1 MTTDRIEQRAAA
13 WGYVSE
19 REPKWLARLATL
31 AALVLY
37 ITLPDK
43 LILGPFWLIPG
54 GEAALLLFLSVTSTR
69 HQLEERVVRT
79 LAIVSIGVINAA
91 NVASLVL
98 LVHSLIGGAKV
109 DGRELIVSS
118 IQIWLTNVLVF
129 ALWFWEIDRG
139 GPIDRCSPE
148 HEEPDFLF
156 PQMVTPEAAR
166 PGWTPS
172 FLDYLYVSFTNATAF
187 SPTDTMPLTV
197 LAKML
202 MAVESVVSLVTVAVV
217 AARAVNILS

>member
-1 MTTDRIEQRAAA
+1 VRTEGTELPAA
-13 WGYVSE
+13 WGHVAE
-19 REPKWLARLATL
+19 HEPKWLARLATV

-43 LILGPFWLIPG
+43 LIVGPFWLIPG
-54 GEAALLLFLSVTSTR
+54 GEAALLLFLSLTTSR
-69 HQLEERVVRT
+69 HRLEERVVRM

-91 NVASLVL
+91 NVMSLVL
-98 LVHSLIGGAKV
+98 LVHSLIGGSKV

-139 GPIDRCSPE
+139 GPIDRCTPE

-166 PGWTPS
+166 PGWTPT
-172 FLDYLYVSFTNATAF
+172 FLDYLYVAFTNATAF

-217 AARAVNILS
+217 AARAVNILT

>member
-1 MTTDRIEQRAAA
+1 MRTEGTELPAA
-13 WGYVSE
+13 WGHVA
-19 REPKWLARLATL
+19 RHEPKWLARLATV

-43 LILGPFWLIPG
+43 LIVGPFWLIPG
-54 GEAALLLFLSVTSTR
+54 GEAALLLLLSVTTSR

-91 NVASLVL
+91 NVMSLVL
-98 LVHSLIGGAKV
+98 LVHSLIGGSKV
-109 DGRELIVSS
+109 DGRELITSS

-139 GPIDRCSPE
+139 GPIDRCTPE

-166 PGWTPS
+166 PGWTPT
-172 FLDYLYVSFTNATAF
+172 FLDYLYVAFTNATAF

-217 AARAVNILS
+217 AARAVNILT